1 MKIINALRSG
11 LLRSAKSWKAA
22 LIITLALFFIISFF
36 TIPFRGVLK
45 SSLGSSVVT
54 GQLAKGI
61 NFDILSDLSEVLKNY
76 IRGLS
81 SGLFLI
87 IIAGMLFFTFFSG
100 GLFSHLKEGQ
110 GRFSVSGFFR
120 TSAAYFWPFLGI
132 TLIVSVILGFVI
144 SILIGVVAGISLA
157 GETVSFQASGILRVA
172 LILFLGIVL
181 SVFFLVAD
189 YSRAHIS
196 SVTGTS
202 VFKSVGYG
210 FKMTFGNF
218 VSSVSMMFIL
228 MMIQVLFMWFMT
240 KLIFV
245 WKPTAGLA
253 VFLMLITTQVL
264 FFIRIFL
271 RSWRYASVISMM
283 ESLGKDNYTDQAETG
298 KYIYTFENN
307 PLAE

>member
-11 LLRSAKSWKAA
+11 FLRSVKSWKAA

-36 TIPFRGVLK
+36 TIPFRGVLR
-45 SSLGSSVVT
+45 SSLGSGVVT
-54 GQLAKGI
+54 GQLAQEI

-81 SGLFLI
+81 SGLVLI

-100 GLFSHLKEGQ
+100 GLFSCLKAGQ
-110 GRFSVSGFFR
+110 GRFSVSAFFR

-132 TLIVSVILGFVI
+132 TLIVSIILGFVI
-144 SILIGVVAGISLA
+144 SILIGVVTGISIA
-157 GETVSFQASGILRVA
+157 GETVSFQVSGVIRVTFIMILA
-172 LILFLGIVL
+172 FVL

-189 YSRAHIS
+189 YSRAHFS
-196 SVTGTS
+196 SVNGTS

-210 FKMTFGNF
+210 FKMTFNSF

-228 MMIQVLFMWFMT
+228 IMIQVLFMWFLT

-245 WKPTAGLA
+245 WKPQAGLA

-271 RSWRYASVISMM
+271 RLWRYASVISMM
-283 ESLGKDNYTDQAETG
+283 ESLGKENYTDQAETG
-298 KYIYTFENN
+298 KYINTFENN
-307 PLAE
+307 P